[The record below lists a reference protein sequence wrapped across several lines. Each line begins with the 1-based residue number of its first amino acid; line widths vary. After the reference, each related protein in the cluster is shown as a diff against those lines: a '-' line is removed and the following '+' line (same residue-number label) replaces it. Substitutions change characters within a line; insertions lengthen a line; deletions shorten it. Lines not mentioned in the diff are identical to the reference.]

1 LSDRRN
7 PNALSSPSALMARY
21 IDLTFPLEEAMPVWP
36 GDLGTE
42 FREGKNPDMDF
53 SGTAAEEAAHNR

>member
-1 LSDRRN
+1 
-7 PNALSSPSALMARY
+7 MARY

-36 GDLGTE
+36 GDPGTE